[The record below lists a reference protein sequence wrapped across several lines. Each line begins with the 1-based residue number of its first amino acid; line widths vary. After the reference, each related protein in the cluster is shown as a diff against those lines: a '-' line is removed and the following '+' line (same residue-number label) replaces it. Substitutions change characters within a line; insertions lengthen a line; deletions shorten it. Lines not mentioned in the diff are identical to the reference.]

1 MLELGKD
8 CSGTEEGQIAA
19 GGVFVRGGVPGV
31 DSTTT
36 EGMGDE
42 AKQQTARGGGE
53 VRKTETMAILHQWYK
68 QPNLMYSHRQEK
80 LSTTRIVHEQK

>member
-42 AKQQTARGGGE
+42 AKQQTARRGGE
-53 VRKTETMAILHQWYK
+53 GQKDRDNGHSSSMVQTTKSDVLTQAGKTKYYT
-68 QPNLMYSHRQEK
+68 N
-80 LSTTRIVHEQK
+80 ST